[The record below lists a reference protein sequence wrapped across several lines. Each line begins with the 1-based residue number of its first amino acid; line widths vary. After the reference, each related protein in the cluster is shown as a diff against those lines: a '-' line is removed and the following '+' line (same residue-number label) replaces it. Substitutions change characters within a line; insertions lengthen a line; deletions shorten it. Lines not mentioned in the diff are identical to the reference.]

1 MAKTTKVIAKA
12 GNVTKITSK
21 DADISKA
28 KASDVSKAKV
38 VKEIK
43 DVMKVVALPV
53 TFSPPKGGLFI
64 ASWARVPVKIDP
76 ASGLKMDDLR
86 FAVKEGPH
94 AAQVSPCRDR
104 LYDPAKPNIMLIA
117 GPRAGKFTLE
127 AFKKGAAKAVGSA
140 QFTVTNIW
148 TKADTGPS
156 FSAMG
161 MVKRPPGVLGATW
174 GGGAPDTGP
183 QNFDV
188 HSATGDRNV
197 AIILIDTS
205 SERYPANSAG
215 DIQTWENAL
224 LNGKADTVD
233 GVTRSVRQ
241 LYEEVSYNNLHV
253 TGTVFG
259 PVQLPGAWDDYF
271 EAEPTSVGDADPFEI
286 YNPKAG
292 YYEAAI
298 AAAQDL
304 VDFSQFH
311 FVACV
316 VKSFLS
322 GTPQKYYWPRA
333 NLVQT
338 TATKKDPAGSPV
350 TYPVSCPVLSM
361 PVDWE
366 AVRPNRQVTDTLM
379 HELGHTLG
387 LGDLYSPGVTGR
399 NMGAWDPMDSE
410 DPDPHFSLPARLM
423 LGWVQ
428 PDWIEPFNFQK
439 LAPPVDQ
446 TVTLHAI
453 ELGTPPAGRKTGI
466 EIRIAD
472 GKNYYFEYRA
482 MQSGQVGDV
491 NLPANQRVLGTDMI
505 SEGYPAPISRPQI
518 LLLPKHADDD
528 GAVLDN
534 GQKYVESDNTTP
546 GFPAKL
552 VVEVSNADA
561 TKADVRVRYG
571 IIGTPDPAIRP
582 WPASADN
589 TWQSPDIEI
598 RNERNKTDAAFFNT
612 PWLEHDNIVVAK
624 VTNQGSANAPQVTV
638 DFSVKDY
645 TVTTVPEESI
655 GSDTRDV
662 DAGAT
667 VEFTANWT
675 PPKEGHFCT
684 VARIRLYQNPTTLQ
698 VEASQLNNEAQSN
711 YDYFIAASA
720 SPAERQIASVSVS
733 NPYKKRTR
741 VHLVMAQTH
750 PFYRTYLATKM
761 LTLNPGEVRKVEVM
775 FESLIE
781 IDATGPHLVSTGGKT
796 QAAIMKPDTKLMSI
810 PNNAMVVGI
819 AEDPRTAPERSLQ
832 ILGGAQARIA
842 TGRGTRFKEFK
853 AGKESCSGRVVTAD
867 GKGVPGG
874 KVIVTL
880 KGAQGAKGESY
891 VTTKV
896 TSAGDFRDK
905 LPARWKT
912 AQAYYVPPTF
922 FADCTSEVVK
932 Q

>member
-1 MAKTTKVIAKA
+1 MARTTKGIGKTA
-12 GNVTKITSK
+12 NVTKIGGKVT
-21 DADISKA
+21 DISKA
-28 KASDVSKAKV
+28 KADVSKAKIGKQV
-38 VKEIK
+38 I
-43 DVMKVVALPV
+43 KVVALPV
-53 TFSPPKGGLFI
+53 TFTLPKGGMFI
-64 ASWARVPVKIDP
+64 ASWARVSVKIDP
-76 ASGLKMDDLR
+76 ASGLTMDDLR
-86 FAVKEGPH
+86 FEVREGPH
-94 AAQVSPCRDR
+94 AGQVSPCRDR

-127 AFKKGAAKAVGSA
+127 AFKKGAAKVVGSA
-140 QFTVTNIW
+140 QFTVTNLW

-156 FSAMG
+156 FCAMG
-161 MVKRPPGVLGATW
+161 VVKRPPGVLGATW
-174 GGGAPDTGP
+174 GGGAPDAGP
-183 QNFDV
+183 QNFNA
-188 HSATGDRNV
+188 HPATGNRNV

-205 SERYPANSAG
+205 SERYAANPAN
-215 DIQTWENAL
+215 DIQTWEDAL

-233 GVTRSVRQ
+233 GVVRSVSQ
-241 LYEEVSYNNLHV
+241 IYEEVSYNNLHV

-271 EAEPTSVGDADPFEI
+271 EAEATSVGDADPFET

-298 AAAQDL
+298 AAAQDQ
-304 VDFSQFH
+304 VDFSQFQ
-311 FVACV
+311 FIACV

-338 TATKKDPAGSPV
+338 TADKKDAAGNTV

-387 LGDLYSPGVTGR
+387 LGDLYTPEVAGR

-410 DPDPHFSLPARLM
+410 DPDPHFSLPARLI

-428 PDWIEPFNFQK
+428 PDWIETFNFQK
-439 LAPPVDQ
+439 LGPNVDKP
-446 TVTLHAI
+446 VTLHAI
-453 ELGTPPAGRKTGI
+453 ELGAPPAGRKSGI

-472 GKNYYFEYRA
+472 GKNYYFEYRS

-491 NLPANQRVLGTDMI
+491 NLPANKRVLGTDVI
-505 SEGYPAPISRPQI
+505 GEGIPAPNSRPQI
-518 LLLPKHADDD
+518 LLLPKHVNDD
-528 GAVLDN
+528 GAALDN
-534 GQKYVESDNTTP
+534 GQKYMEDDNTTA

-552 VVEVSNADA
+552 IVDVSNADA

-571 IIGTPDPAIRP
+571 IVGTPDPAIRP

-589 TWQSPDIEI
+589 PWQSPDIEV
-598 RNERNKTDAAFFNT
+598 RNERNKTDPAFFNT
-612 PWLEHDNIVVAK
+612 PWVGHDNTVVAK
-624 VTNQGSANAPQVTV
+624 VTNQGSVDAPQVTV

-645 TVTTVPEESI
+645 TVTTIPEESI

-662 DAGAT
+662 PTGAT
-667 VEFTANWT
+667 VEFSAPWN
-675 PPKEGHFCT
+675 PPSEGHFCT
-684 VARIRLYQNPTTLQ
+684 VARIKLYQNPTTLQ

-711 YDYFIAASA
+711 YDYFIAANA

-775 FESLIE
+775 FESAIE
-781 IDATGPHLVSTGGKT
+781 IDASGPHLLSTSAKP
-796 QAAIMKPDTKLMSI
+796 QAAMMKPDTKLMAI

-853 AGKESCSGRVVTAD
+853 AGKESCAGRVVTAD
-867 GKGVPGG
+867 GKGVAGG

-880 KGAQGAKGESY
+880 KGVERAKGETY
-891 VTTKV
+891 VTTRV
-896 TSAGDFRDK
+896 NSSGDFRDK

-912 AQAYYVPPTF
+912 AQAYYVPLTF
-922 FADCTSEVVK
+922 LADCTSEVVK

>member
-1 MAKTTKVIAKA
+1 MAKTTKVIRKTTSVKVVPKA
-12 GNVTKITSK
+12 T
-21 DADISKA
+21 DISK
-28 KASDVSKAKV
+28 
-38 VKEIK
+38 VKIEKDEIK
-43 DVMKVVALPV
+43 VIGLPV
-53 TFSPPKGGLFI
+53 TFTLPKGGMFV

-76 ASGLKMDDLR
+76 QSGIKMDDLR
-86 FAVKEGPH
+86 FEVKEGPI
-94 AAQVSPCRDR
+94 AGQISPCRDR

-117 GPRAGKFTLE
+117 GPRAGKYTLE

-140 QFTVTNIW
+140 QFVVTDLW

-156 FSAMG
+156 FCAMG
-161 MVKRPPGVLGATW
+161 VVKRPPGVTGATW
-174 GGGAPDTGP
+174 GGGTPDTGP
-183 QNFDV
+183 QN
-188 HSATGDRNV
+188 SNTIPASGDRNV
-197 AIILIDTS
+197 AVILIDTS
-205 SERYPANSAG
+205 SERYSANPAG
-215 DIQTWENAL
+215 DIQTWEDAL

-233 GVTRSVRQ
+233 GITRSVQ
-241 LYEEVSYNNLHV
+241 QFYKEVSYDNLNV
-253 TGTVFG
+253 IGTVFG
-259 PVQLPGAWDDYF
+259 PVQLPDAWDDYF
-271 EAEPTSVGDADPFEI
+271 EVEPASQTDAFPDIEH

-292 YYEAAI
+292 YYESAV

-304 VDFSQFH
+304 VDFSQFQ
-311 FVACV
+311 FVAFV
-316 VKSFLS
+316 VKSFVS
-322 GTPQKYYWPRA
+322 GTPKKFYWPRA
-333 NLVQT
+333 GLVQT
-338 TATKKDPAGSPV
+338 TAIKKDGAGKPV
-350 TYPVSCPVLSM
+350 TYNVSCMMLSM

-387 LGDLYSPGVTGR
+387 LGDLYTPKVAGR

-439 LAPPVDQ
+439 LAPPVDK

-453 ELGTPPAGRKTGI
+453 ELGNPPAGRKSGI
-466 EIRIAD
+466 EIRITD
-472 GKNYYFEYRA
+472 GKNYYFEYRSKQA
-482 MQSGQVGDV
+482 GHVGDV
-491 NLPANQRVLGTDMI
+491 NLPVNKRVLGTDMI
-505 SEGYPAPISRPQI
+505 SSTYTAPNARPQI
-518 LLLPKHADDD
+518 LLLPKHPDDD
-528 GAVLDN
+528 GAVLGN
-534 GQKYVESDNTTP
+534 GQKYAEDDNTP

-552 VVEVSNADA
+552 IVDVSNADA

-582 WPASADN
+582 WPASPDN
-589 TWQSPDIEI
+589 PWQSPDIEV
-598 RNERNKTDAAFFNT
+598 RNERSMADPAFFNT
-612 PWLEHDNIVVAK
+612 PWLGHNNTVVAK
-624 VTNQGSANAPQVTV
+624 VTNQGSADAPQVTV
-638 DFSVKDY
+638 NFSVKDY
-645 TVTTVPEESI
+645 TVTNVPEEPL
-655 GSDTRDV
+655 GSDVKDV
-662 DAGAT
+662 PAGAT
-667 VEFTANWT
+667 VEFSAPWS
-675 PPKEGHFCT
+675 PPFDGHFCT
-684 VARIRLYQNPTTLQ
+684 VARIKLYQNPTTLQ

-711 YDYFIAASA
+711 YDYFIAANA

-761 LTLNPGEVRKVEVM
+761 LTLDPGEVRKVEVM
-775 FESLIE
+775 FESYIE
-781 IDATGPHLVSTGGKT
+781 IDASGPRLLSTSAKQQT
-796 QAAIMKPDTKLMSI
+796 AVAKPDMKLMAI

-867 GKGVPGG
+867 GKGVAGG

-880 KGAQGAKGESY
+880 KGVPGAKGETY

-896 TSAGDFRDK
+896 NSTGDFRGK
-905 LPARWKT
+905 LPPRWKT
-912 AQAYYVPPTF
+912 AQAYYLPLTF
-922 FADCTSEVVK
+922 LSDRTSEVVK